1 MSSELPFT
9 FELWKKLSDY
19 LDKYRVAGHKLK
31 AMPTN
36 AVVYYGKRPDIVIV
50 NDVGIPQLIIE
61 TKRKSDEGKSEDLY
75 EPLGEVVV
83 AQALCYAVLALEHHN
98 LDKTPLF
105 ATANRDIMVI
115 FKGIER
121 EKLGE
126 FVDIER
132 CRERHASP
140 EDWTK
145 ALKLG
150 AYSKLLQEY
159 FLARLEK
166 PLSEDTIKR
175 LFDDYIAKWIS
186 EVTITPVQLYR
197 VLVDQL
203 RYDIEKLHDEY
214 VEDAVKAKVLKDPQ
228 YFGELHKLAKEQG
241 YANGVLSP
249 GLLLLCPD
257 EDRNSIEKVC
267 RPLAEKISKT
277 FSEAKDPQ
285 QLFSSFTDI
294 VNKRIDELVEYC
306 KERVK
311 RGKAPP
317 ATCSK
322 KVRDV
327 VSFRNLS
334 RMMTYALATKILA
347 YKVLELHYNIP
358 KLTPLDIKSLKSSDD
373 VIYALNK
380 YFKEAPK
387 QIEEELRIKDFTPI
401 FETGL
406 YDKIV
411 FKGLETANRV
421 NALIEIADAIKESL
435 KLLPGIIGYV
445 YEGFIPP
452 RERHQLG
459 EFYTPPA
466 VARLIARW
474 AIRSGSDK
482 VLDGGCGSGTF
493 LIEAYKRLLLL
504 KFIKEYGKSYPT
516 CKGNV
521 NEHQE
526 ILNNLYGVDINAFA
540 TQLTSLHL
548 MFMEPRCPFSRLNIE
563 TKDFFSIPKGDFD
576 AVIGNP
582 PYTRWTEIPEETKKL
597 IMERV
602 GDLIERKR
610 YDLVAN
616 IKRGREPGI
625 YVYWILHAAK
635 NLLKNG
641 GKLGMIISN
650 MWLQTDYGVDFGRFL
665 LDNFRIKA
673 LIDISYRLFE
683 ALISTVI
690 LLAEKESN
698 EIARNN
704 NEVLLIR
711 IPPMDSQL
719 CEKETKLSDKEVET
733 KIDEALKCIESAITP
748 NYEFDKN
755 TLEICKQSY
764 GIWYG
769 FVKQSEIPRDKK
781 WISLFFERVEDVV
794 ETLERHPLMIRAEEW
809 FRPSRGNSVWSIWA
823 LDHHRRPD
831 LGAKKFFYFS
841 NDKIA
846 DWDAKVK
853 GFREAIMMYLVPA
866 ITASRNVRTFTFTE
880 KDWEEIRDRRSKKDE
895 KEKYSDAWILVLH
908 ESRDKVPQPLQEYI
922 RWGESDECR
931 TSIRGTRGGG
941 RRCSEAVAC
950 RAREEGEARRWFNG
964 WYDLGGFIPTPIMTI
979 YQAGYH
985 PQFFLVKMPLATYHA
1000 IITFI
1005 PRVRVRVGNWVF
1017 NPGEY
1022 RDVIEGVNDNVEL
1035 DEVEVKALLAYL
1047 NSTFNWLWLEQSGRR
1062 TGGGILALEVN
1073 IAERMPVLNV
1083 KAIDRSRVE
1092 ELARLFDELE
1102 TKARELMGLKP
1113 VTNDPPDSEET
1124 EEGEGEEEEE
1134 EEGCGKLRMFKELR
1148 PIFREIDGRI
1158 AEILGIHVDVDAL
1171 WDKAWEMMERRVSGA
1186 GRKVTPGVE
1195 GIELTTPTKRS
1206 RKGRRKRGSQ
1216 DKVVPLTKWLEQG
1229 DEHNENEPS

>member
-75 EPLGEVVV
+75 EPLGEAVV

-98 LDKTPLF
+98 LDGTPLF

-121 EKLGE
+121 EKLSE

-186 EVTITPVQLYR
+186 EATITPVQLYR

-317 ATCSK
+317 VTCSK

-373 VIYALNK
+373 IIYALNK

-387 QIEEELRIKDFTPI
+387 QIEEELRVKDFTPI

-781 WISLFFERVEDVV
+781 WISLFFERTENIVK
-794 ETLERHPLMIRAEEW
+794 TLEEHPLMIRADEW
-809 FRPSRGNSVWSIWA
+809 FKPSYGNA
-823 LDHHRRPD
+823 LYLCLTSWGIIGGERN
-831 LGAKKFFYFS
+831 LGAKEFFYFS
-841 NDKIA
+841 EGKI
-846 DWDAKVK
+846 DEWQKVHDQ
-853 GFREAIMMYLVPA
+853 FRSKVMDCLVSA
-866 ITASRNVRTFTFTE
+866 ITRSQWVKTFVFTRD
-880 KDWEEIRDRRSKKDE
+880 DWEELRRGGKNVYLFICHKP
-895 KEKYSDAWILVLH
+895 
-908 ESRDKVPQPLQEYI
+908 RDKLPSEVIEYI
-922 RWGESDECR
+922 KWGESDECR
-931 TSIRGTRGGG
+931 TRIRKTRGGG
-941 RRCSEAVAC
+941 EICSEARAC
-950 RAREEGEARRWFNG
+950 RAREEGEARRWFYG
-964 WYDLGGFIPTPIMTI
+964 WYDLGGFIPTPIMAI
-979 YQAGYH
+979 YHPRYH
-985 PQFFLVKMPLATYHA
+985 PQFFLVAISPLVTYSNM
-1000 IITFI
+1000 ITLIPRTKIIMKELIYDPLEYNKVYRNIIDNVKPEITFD
-1005 PRVRVRVGNWVF
+1005 
-1017 NPGEY
+1017 E
-1022 RDVIEGVNDNVEL
+1022 IEI
-1035 DEVEVKALLAYL
+1035 KAILSYL
-1047 NSTFNWLWLEQSGRR
+1047 NSTFNWVWLEKNAGTASKGPLS
-1062 TGGGILALEVN
+1062 IEV
-1073 IAERMPVLNV
+1073 EDVKRMPMLDV
-1083 KAIDRSRVE
+1083 KKIDRKYVE
-1092 ELARLFDELE
+1092 ELANLFDKLE
-1102 TKARELMGLKP
+1102 SAARRIIGTGASLSK
-1113 VTNDPPDSEET
+1113 EEDE
-1124 EEGEGEEEEE
+1124 EEGEEKGYE
-1134 EEGCGKLRMFKELR
+1134 KLWMFKELR
-1148 PIFREIDGRI
+1148 PIFREIDSKI
-1158 AEILGIHVDVDAL
+1158 AEILGINVDVDAL
-1171 WDKAWEMMERRVSGA
+1171 WDEAWEMMERRVSAA

-1195 GIELTTPTKRS
+1195 GIELTTPTKSS

-1216 DKVVPLTKWLEQG
+1216 GNVVPLTKWLEQG
-1229 DEHNENEPS
+1229 GEHNEKESS

>member
-19 LDKYRVAGHKLK
+19 LDKYQIAGYKLK

-36 AVVYYGKRPDIVIV
+36 AVVYYGKMPDIVIV
-50 NDVGIPQLIIE
+50 NEMEIPQLIIE

-75 EPLGEVVV
+75 EPLGEAVV
-83 AQALCYAVLALEHHN
+83 AQALCYATLAVEYHN
-98 LDKTPLF
+98 LDRAPLF
-105 ATANRDIMVI
+105 ATANRDIMAV

-121 EKLGE
+121 RKLGE
-126 FVDIER
+126 LVDVEK
-132 CRERHASP
+132 CKEKHASP
-140 EDWTK
+140 EDWAK
-145 ALKLG
+145 ALKPG
-150 AYSKLLQEY
+150 AYSNLLHEY

-166 PLSEDTIKR
+166 PLSEDTVKK
-175 LFDDYIAKWIS
+175 LFDDYVAKWINKAI
-186 EVTITPVQLYR
+186 ITPVQLYR

-214 VEDAVKAKVLKDPQ
+214 VEDAVKARMLKDPQ
-228 YFGELHKLAKEQG
+228 YFGELHELAKKQG
-241 YANGVLSP
+241 YVNGVLSP

-267 RPLAEKISKT
+267 GPLAEVISKT
-277 FSEAKDPQ
+277 FSKAKDPQ
-285 QLFSSFTDI
+285 QLFLSLTEI
-294 VNKRIDELVEYC
+294 VDKRVDELVKYC
-306 KERVK
+306 KESVK

-327 VSFRNLS
+327 ISFRNLS

-358 KLTPLDIKSLKSSDD
+358 KLTPLDIKSLKSSDNI
-373 VIYALNK
+373 IYTLNK
-380 YFKEAPK
+380 YFEEAPK
-387 QIEEELRIKDFTPI
+387 EIEKNLNVKDFKPI

-411 FKGLETANRV
+411 FKGLEAANRV
-421 NALIEIADAIKESL
+421 NALIEVADAIKESL

-493 LIEAYKRLLLL
+493 LIEAYKRALLL
-504 KFIKEYGKSYPT
+504 KFNKEYGKSYPT
-516 CKGNV
+516 CKENI

-548 MFMEPRCPFSRLNIE
+548 MFMEPRCPFSRLNVA
-563 TKDFFSIPKGDFD
+563 TKDFFSIPKGSLDTVDFFSIPKGDFD

-582 PYTRWTEIPEETKKL
+582 PYTRWTEIPEETKEL
-597 IMERV
+597 IRKSV
-602 GDLIERKR
+602 GDLMKV
-610 YDLVAN
+610 YDLVADTN
-616 IKRGREPGI
+616 RGREPGI
-625 YVYWILHAAK
+625 YVYWILHATK

-641 GKLGMIISN
+641 GRLGIIISS
-650 MWLQTDYGVDFGRFL
+650 MWLQTDYGVDFGKFL

-690 LLAEKESN
+690 VLAEKEPN
-698 EIARNN
+698 EDARDNN
-704 NEVLLIR
+704 KVLLVR

-719 CEKETKLSDKEVET
+719 GDKEVEK

-748 NYEFDKN
+748 NYEFDEN
-755 TLEICKQSY
+755 TLEVCKQSY

-781 WISLFFERVEDVV
+781 WISLFFERVEDIVK
-794 ETLERHPLMIRAEEW
+794 TLEKHPLMIRAEEW
-809 FRPSRGNSVWSIWA
+809 FKPSRGNSVWSIWA
-823 LDHHRRPD
+823 LDHRRRPD
-831 LGAKKFFYFS
+831 LGAKEFFYFS
-841 NDKIA
+841 EGKIDEWQKA
-846 DWDAKVK
+846 HDQFRSKV
-853 GFREAIMMYLVPA
+853 MDCLVPA
-866 ITASRNVRTFTFTE
+866 ITRSQCVKTFVFTR
-880 KDWEEIRDRRSKKDE
+880 DYWEELRRGGKDVYLFICH
-895 KEKYSDAWILVLH
+895 KP
-908 ESRDKVPQPLQEYI
+908 RDKLPSEVIEYI
-922 RWGESDECR
+922 KWGESDECR
-931 TSIRGTRGGG
+931 TRIRGTRGGG
-941 RRCSEAVAC
+941 RICSEAEAC
-950 RAREEGEARRWFNG
+950 RAREEGEARRWFYG
-964 WYDLGGFIPTPIMTI
+964 WYDLGGYIPTSLMAI
-979 YQAGYH
+979 YQARYH
-985 PQFFLVKMPLATYHA
+985 PQFFLVKTPLATYHA

-1005 PRVRVRVGNWVF
+1005 PKVRVKVGNWVF
-1017 NPGEY
+1017 DPGEY
-1022 RDVIEGVNDNVEL
+1022 RSIISEINSNVEL
-1035 DEVEVKALLAYL
+1035 DEVEVKALLTYL
-1047 NSTFNWLWLEQSGRR
+1047 NSTFNWLWLEQNARYIAKGPL
-1062 TGGGILALEVN
+1062 GLEVN
-1073 IAERMPVLNV
+1073 IAERMPILNV
-1083 KAIDRSRVE
+1083 KAIERGRVE
-1092 ELARLFDELE
+1092 ELAKLFDELE
-1102 TKARELMGLKP
+1102 VEARKLMGLKP
-1113 VTNDPPDSEET
+1113 VTNDPPGDEESERK
-1124 EEGEGEEEEE
+1124 EEEE
-1134 EEGCGKLRMFKELR
+1134 EEGYGKLWMFKELR
-1148 PIFREIDGRI
+1148 PIFREIDSKI
-1158 AEILGIHVDVDAL
+1158 AEILEILVDVDAS
-1171 WDKAWEMMERRVSGA
+1171 WDKAWEMMERRIKGA
-1186 GRKVTPGVE
+1186 SRKVTPGVE

-1216 DKVVPLTKWLEQG
+1216 GNVVLLTKWLEQG
-1229 DEHNENEPS
+1229 GERNEKESS